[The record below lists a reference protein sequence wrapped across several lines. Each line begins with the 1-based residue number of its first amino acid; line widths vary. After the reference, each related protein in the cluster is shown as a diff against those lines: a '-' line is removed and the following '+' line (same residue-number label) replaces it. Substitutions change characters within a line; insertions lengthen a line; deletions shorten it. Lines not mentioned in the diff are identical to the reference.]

1 PFVAGPHL
9 NIYNLPALEWI
20 ASLGACR
27 WVAPLEMKHSDIS
40 QIQAS
45 RPQGVQTEIFAFGR
59 MPLAFSARCFT
70 ARHRNLHKDNCGFS
84 CVDYPDGLLLRTREQ
99 EEFLVLNGI
108 QIQSARVCNLAADL
122 PALQSMGANI
132 LRLSPQSQHM
142 PEIIT
147 LWRTAL
153 DGQIPAAEAATR
165 INTLLPAPACN
176 GYWHGTAGMT
186 QLTP

>member
-1 PFVAGPHL
+1 MLFRSTL
-9 NIYNLPALEWI
+9 L
-20 ASLGACR
+20 
-27 WVAPLEMKHSDIS
+27 
-40 QIQAS
+40 QAIL
-45 RPQGVQTEIFAFGR
+45 Q
-59 MPLAFSARCFT
+59 
-70 ARHRNLHKDNCGFS
+70 H
-84 CVDYPDGLLLRTREQ
+84 PDGLLLRTREQ